1 MLTPVARF
9 IVDPTISHADTS
21 LKVDEILKRCNI
33 SEDVTEEDMKF
44 IRRMILKRKRLF
56 SDTLG
61 VAHGYRMSIQ
71 TPRVDSG
78 EVPAPAFPY
87 RKRSPAST
95 PPYATR
101 SISSLRLAFSPKSRA
116 LTMPCHS

>member
-1 MLTPVARF
+1 
-9 IVDPTISHADTS
+9 
-21 LKVDEILKRCNI
+21 
-33 SEDVTEEDMKF
+33 MKF

-71 TPRVDSG
+71 TPRVDSS

-87 RKRSPAST
+87 RKRSPAE
-95 PPYATR
+95 YAA
-101 SISSLRLAFSPKSRA
+101 LRDEVDKQLKAG
-116 LTMPCHS
+116 LLNML